1 MNFQKANAISNSRM
15 PSALKKRAPTK
26 SKTPTQKN
34 KKDVKKVAIVEPPT
48 KQLNG
53 KKHKE
58 LEDDEGESDEEDE
71 DEEEDVDESGS
82 EVEDDE
88 GIDEAGLERLTNAL
102 GEDGE
107 SDGEEEES
115 AEVENEVEA
124 ESGNESADE
133 HEEAKEEEEQD
144 QNAEENDGEDEDE
157 DEDEDEG
164 IALDDVESID
174 EDAVPRQK
182 IEINNTVLSTTFR
195 RKDAFLTKCPH
206 RSHWSGYA
214 RQSNWILPCLGRK
227 R

>member
-1 MNFQKANAISNSRM
+1 M

-102 GEDGE
+102 GEDGLDDFDRAQLV
-107 SDGEEEES
+107 SLRGALSEEEE
-115 AEVENEVEA
+115 
-124 ESGNESADE
+124 
-133 HEEAKEEEEQD
+133 
-144 QNAEENDGEDEDE
+144 
-157 DEDEDEG
+157 
-164 IALDDVESID
+164 
-174 EDAVPRQK
+174 
-182 IEINNTVLSTTFR
+182 
-195 RKDAFLTKCPH
+195 
-206 RSHWSGYA
+206 
-214 RQSNWILPCLGRK
+214 
-227 R
+227 